1 MPILELVLL
10 LIVLVISSHV
20 IGQVLPKIPVSIIQI
35 ALGILVAMTLNVSIK
50 LETSWFLLLFI
61 APLLFNDAWR
71 FPKRELWEL
80 RGPIFGNAIILVL
93 ITTGVGGYLINL
105 LIPEMPL
112 TAAIALAAILSPTD
126 PVAVHA
132 IAKSVHL
139 PENIMHLVA
148 GESLINDASG
158 LVAFKFA
165 IAATVSVSFHFT
177 LGSAV
182 DIFSS
187 MFITTAL
194 GIIVGLVVMQIINAA
209 RDYLLMKGIDD
220 IIFHVVLQLITPF
233 VVFFIAEEGF
243 HASGVIA
250 VVAAGILANLHDSKK
265 IGDSPEL
272 SLITINSWNIISYI
286 LNGLL
291 FVILGIELPLATQIN
306 TSKNDFD
313 LLTVILYAFIVWFI
327 IFAIRVLWVY
337 GGQIIRKLVTKDTA
351 ADAEVSFK
359 VAVLSGL
366 TGVRGAITMAGILS
380 VPVAVQGGEPFPMR
394 ELMIG
399 IAALAILFS
408 LIIAVVT
415 LPFVA
420 DKIGKVT
427 FDEDDTDDLELDD
440 DHETEAV
447 TKMKESDAR
456 IFTLQMAIRTL
467 ESKRRENNQTTVYD
481 IILKYQFLI
490 RKLQLQAHTD
500 AEIAPVIKEE
510 IEVRKVGFDLE
521 QQCLMRLLA
530 EEQIDPLVYHSE
542 IRQIERQERE
552 LESYLQQHF
561 VFSSKWIE
569 RSLRSFFRLVRIW
582 FSDGHTAELQAQYD
596 LARHEMAKAAIK
608 GLSEYI
614 EQHGREHQYKHQA
627 VYNLIIQYRNRIEK
641 IKLRNQDDPIDT
653 KQQYSE
659 LAMIALNTQ
668 REGVNLLQ
676 ETQQITSKT
685 AMNLRQAIN
694 YSENAV
700 LNEFLTH

>member
-1 MPILELVLL
+1 MPILELVML

-35 ALGILVAMTLNVSIK
+35 ALGVIVALTLNVSIK

-93 ITTGVGGYLINL
+93 ITTGVGGFLISL
-105 LIPEMPL
+105 LIPSMPL

-182 DIFSS
+182 NIFTS
-187 MFITTAL
+187 MFTTTAL
-194 GIIVGLVVMQIINAA
+194 GIIVGLIVMQIINAA

-272 SLITINSWNIISYI
+272 SLITVNSWNIISYI

-306 TSKNDFD
+306 TNKNDFD
-313 LLTVILYAFIVWFI
+313 LLTIIMYAFIVWLI
-327 IFAIRVLWVY
+327 IFTIRVLWVY
-337 GGQIIRKLVTKDTA
+337 GGQLLRKAVTKDTTT
-351 ADAEVSFK
+351 EVSFK

-380 VPVAVQGGEPFPMR
+380 VPVVVEGGEPFPMR

-408 LIIAVVT
+408 LIIAVIT

-427 FDEDDTDDLELDD
+427 FDDELDEPSLD
-440 DHETEAV
+440 DEGDTEV
-447 TKMKESDAR
+447 IPKMNENDAR
-456 IFTLQMAIRTL
+456 IFTLRMAIRTL
-467 ESKRRENNQTTVYD
+467 EGKRRESNQTSVYD

-530 EEQIDPLVYHSE
+530 EERIDPLVYHSE

-552 LESYLQQHF
+552 LESYLQQDF

-569 RSLRSFFRLVRIW
+569 RSIRSFFRLVRIW
-582 FSDGHTAELQAQYD
+582 LSNGHTNELQAQYD

-614 EQHGREHQYKHQA
+614 EQHSREHQYKHQA

-641 IKLRNQDDPIDT
+641 IKLRKQSDPVDT
-653 KQQYSE
+653 KQQYSD
-659 LAMIALNTQ
+659 LAMVALNTQ

-694 YSENAV
+694 YAENAV
-700 LNEFLTH
+700 LNEFITH

>member
-1 MPILELVLL
+1 MPILELVML

-35 ALGILVAMTLNVSIK
+35 ALGVIVALTLNVSIK

-93 ITTGVGGYLINL
+93 ITTGVGGYLISL
-105 LIPEMPL
+105 LIPSMPL
-112 TAAIALAAILSPTD
+112 RAAIALAAILSPTD

-139 PENIMHLVA
+139 PEDIMHLVA

-182 DIFSS
+182 NIFTS
-187 MFITTAL
+187 MFTTTAL
-194 GIIVGLVVMQIINAA
+194 GIVVGLVVMQIINAA

-306 TSKNDFD
+306 TNKNDFD
-313 LLTVILYAFIVWFI
+313 LLTIIMYAFIVWLI
-327 IFAIRVLWVY
+327 IFIIRVLWVY
-337 GGQIIRKLVTKDTA
+337 GSQWLRKVVKKDVT
-351 ADAEVSFK
+351 AEVSFK
-359 VAVLSGL
+359 VALLSGL

-380 VPVAVQGGEPFPMR
+380 VPVVVEGGEPFPMR

-408 LIIAVVT
+408 LIIAVIT

-427 FDEDDTDDLELDD
+427 FDEDDTDDQGVDD
-440 DHETEAV
+440 DGETEV
-447 TKMKESDAR
+447 IPKMNENDAR

-467 ESKRRENNQTTVYD
+467 EGKRRESNQTTVYD

-500 AEIAPVIKEE
+500 TEIAPVIKEE

-530 EEQIDPLVYHSE
+530 EERIDPLVYHSE
-542 IRQIERQERE
+542 VRQIERQERE

-569 RSLRSFFRLVRIW
+569 RSIRSFFRLVRIW
-582 FSDGHTAELQAQYD
+582 LSDGHTAELQAQYD

-614 EQHGREHQYKHQA
+614 EQHSREHHYKHQA

-641 IKLRNQDDPIDT
+641 IKLRKQSDPVDT
-653 KQQYSE
+653 KQQYSD
-659 LAMIALNTQ
+659 LAMVALNTQ

-694 YSENAV
+694 YAENAV